1 MQGLALKL
9 PGPLIRYHGS
19 GCFTLA
25 SSLVSRRNLPE
36 YVIQLSYSAIST

>member
-9 PGPLIRYHGS
+9 SVPVIRYQDS

-25 SSLVSRRNLPE
+25 SSTAS
-36 YVIQLSYSAIST
+36 QADYSKGTLILTYASN